1 MRLVI
6 PVEDTNGFDAK
17 LSRHFGRANFF
28 AVVDLVGETKI
39 SFERNVEHE
48 EISGRGRR
56 VSQKILDLKPDVL
69 IVHQIGPGALAKLKD
84 RVKIYKAE
92 GRSLKEVISAFV
104 SGKLRPVTEAECE
117 VD

>member
-1 MRLVI
+1 MRIVI
-6 PVEDTNGFDAK
+6 PVEDTNGADAK

-28 AVVDLVGETKI
+28 AVVDLDGETKV

-48 EISGRGRR
+48 EIGGRGRR

-69 IVHQIGPGALAKLKD
+69 IVYQIGAGALAKLKN

-92 GRSLKEVISAFV
+92 GKSVREVISAFMA
-104 SGKLRPVTEAECE
+104 GKLQPITEAECE
-117 VD
+117 GD